1 MSAADT
7 VRRARR
13 SFFPGLFTLAL
24 VGFFAAGLQA
34 QDLSLGPADL
44 RIEQSLEGGYVLRVR
59 AKPGCRSV
67 MLVES
72 TEDPDRRTASYALRD
87 PVHRPTNGDELRVL
101 DGKFLEP
108 DGRGY
113 FIVDSTPEPDP
124 ELGEAFRLFIP
135 YLVTYG
141 NPWNRNGEV
150 MVLDGTYL
158 NVRTFE
164 KPYCDYTGP
173 FLDHPFTVKVTQSPI
188 PGQPE
193 GNFMPEAVEAFRT
206 ISEKGNG
213 GALHSSGEADIAEQ
227 LDRVLDSVRGKTLE
241 LVLAIDTTESMANDL
256 AALKAM
262 LPRLVSTHAA
272 RCESLKLGFVYYRDY
287 FEEYLTRIVPFR
299 AGADAVER
307 ELLRIRVNGG
317 RDIPEAVFEALY
329 AGVTGFEWQADER
342 LVVLIGDAPPHPKPR
357 GSVTETMVY
366 READARGVKLHTIIL
381 PQ

>member
-1 MSAADT
+1 MRAAHLVQR
-7 VRRARR
+7 VRRVLSA
-13 SFFPGLFTLAL
+13 SAFALAAL
-24 VGFFAAGLQA
+24 VPTHLSA
-34 QDLSLGPADL
+34 QDLALGPDDL
-44 RIEQSLEGGYVLRVR
+44 RIEQSIEGGYLLRVR
-59 AKPGCRSV
+59 RKPGVGSV

-72 TEDPDRRTASYALRD
+72 TEDPDRRTASYSLRD
-87 PVHRPTNGDELRVL
+87 PVHRPTNGDERRLL
-101 DGKFLEP
+101 DGEFLEP

-141 NPWNRNGEV
+141 YPWSRSGEV

-158 NVRTFE
+158 NVRAFA

-173 FLDHPFTVKVTQSPI
+173 FVDNPFTVKVTQRPL
-188 PGQPE
+188 PGPPE
-193 GNFMPEAVEAFRT
+193 GNFMPEAVDAFRS

-213 GALHSSGEADIAEQ
+213 GALYSSGEADILEK
-227 LDRVLDSVRGKTLE
+227 LDRVLDSVRGKTVE

-262 LPRLVSTHAA
+262 LPPLVSKHAA
-272 RCESLKLGFVYYRDY
+272 RCESFRLGFVYYRDY
-287 FEEYLTRIVPFR
+287 FEEYLTRIVQFKD
-299 AGADAVER
+299 GADAVGQ
-307 ELLRIRVNGG
+307 ELQRIRVNGG

-357 GSVTETMVY
+357 GSVTEAMVY
-366 READARGVKLHTIIL
+366 REAEARGVKLHTIIL